1 MKLNEAVSARFN
13 CTFPAK
19 YNKTALD
26 YYYKQIKE
34 EWSSCVFIFDHMVK
48 NNDYTLH
55 RDELRY
61 MCESAA
67 DVWSALLEA
76 YLYAAYEDVK
86 KNGRKPK
93 NLVLILDN
101 DDISC

>member
-1 MKLNEAVSARFN
+1 MKLNEVVSARFG

-19 YNKTALD
+19 YNKPALD
-26 YYYKQIKE
+26 YYREQIKE

-61 MCESAA
+61 MCENAP

-76 YLYAAYEDVK
+76 FLYSAYEDVK

-93 NLVLILDN
+93 NLVLFLDN
-101 DDISC
+101 DEIC